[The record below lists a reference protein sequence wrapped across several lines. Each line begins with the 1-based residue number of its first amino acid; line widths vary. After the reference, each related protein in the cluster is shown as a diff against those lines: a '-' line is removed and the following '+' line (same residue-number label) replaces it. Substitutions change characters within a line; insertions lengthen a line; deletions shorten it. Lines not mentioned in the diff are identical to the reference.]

1 MYLDNEEVVKLRN
14 VSIENLVDAEKAYRK
29 I

>member
-14 VSIENLVDAEKAYRK
+14 VSIENLVDAEKAYVFR
-29 I
+29 